1 MTGRRQ
7 QNHFCPERQAVP
19 LEELEQPKVWQAKI
33 AAIDP
38 ADEEAM
44 AVEPYALHGDEE
56 GDAVRDHARREEEAA
71 AVDHH
76 RRDQSPRRRELE
88 WSK

>member
-1 MTGRRQ
+1 LP
-7 QNHFCPERQAVP
+7 F
-19 LEELEQPKVWQAKI
+19 EELEQPKVWQAKI

-76 RRDQSPRRRELE
+76 RRDQSPRRRKLE